1 MIEVKR
7 EQDVSREA
15 RQEDDTSG
23 GVVEPSPF
31 LAILMK
37 VERSAVEMRN
47 ERW

>member
-23 GVVEPSPF
+23 GVVEHFAFSCHF
-31 LAILMK
+31 DESGKI
-37 VERSAVEMRN
+37 SSGN
-47 ERW
+47 EK